1 MQETRKLSFSIT
13 GEFITKTAREMLR
26 DNKLASALEL
36 LMNCLVTDQAPK
48 LQILGLALAILN
60 GDYELRG
67 TYPGDDYGAV
77 ETSQHGQARNLMD
90 HQESLRKKLSEL
102 EERNRALTQKLI
114 FVQEYLRENA
124 YLFDQREFEDA
135 YRNEFDGDFF
145 EKTDDD
151 IEAESALQILSAW
164 DNAQS
169 NDAAMPSGPSPVEDM
184 LARLHAGSEDDYGW
198 LFPDG
203 TFYPVDFGE
212 HTKWA
217 IDYLTEHDPE
227 YQQKV
232 LTGETRFDLATDTL
246 EKQFKAVLLHN
257 PQWGVA
263 GISDE
268 TANRLT
274 KTQREWLF
282 DYYTKRNQPA
292 LANKLYQ

>member
-1 MQETRKLSFSIT
+1 MQETRKLSLSIT

-36 LMNCLVTDQAPK
+36 LMNCLVTDEAPK

-60 GDYELRG
+60 GDYELQG
-67 TYPGDDYGAV
+67 TYPGSDYGDV
-77 ETSQHGQARNLMD
+77 KTDQHGQARGLMD
-90 HQESLRKKLSEL
+90 YQECLLKKLDEL
-102 EERNRALTQKLI
+102 ETENQKLTQKLV
-114 FVQEYLRENA
+114 FMQEYLDENDV
-124 YLFDQREFEDA
+124 LFDRREFEDA
-135 YRNEFDGDFF
+135 YKCEFDENFY
-145 EKTDDD
+145 ERTDDEID
-151 IEAESALQILSAW
+151 AEGALRVLSTW
-164 DNAQS
+164 DAAQS
-169 NDAAMPSGPSPVEDM
+169 DKADIPPSPVEDM
-184 LARLHAGSEDDYGW
+184 LDRLRSGSEDDYGW

-263 GISDE
+263 RISDE

-274 KTQREWLF
+274 KAQREWLF
-282 DYYTKRNQPA
+282 DYYTKRNQPT

>member
-1 MQETRKLSFSIT
+1 MQETRKLSLSIT

-36 LMNCLVTDQAPK
+36 LMNCLVTDEAPK

-60 GDYELRG
+60 GDYELQG
-67 TYPGDDYGAV
+67 TYPGSDYGDV
-77 ETSQHGQARNLMD
+77 KTDRHGQARGLMD
-90 HQESLRKKLSEL
+90 YQERLLKKLDEL
-102 EERNRALTQKLI
+102 ETENQKLTQKLV
-114 FVQEYLRENA
+114 FMQEYLDENDV
-124 YLFDQREFEDA
+124 LFDRREFEDA
-135 YRNEFDGDFF
+135 YKCEFDENFY
-145 EKTDDD
+145 ERTDDEID
-151 IEAESALQILSAW
+151 AEGALRVLSTW
-164 DNAQS
+164 DAAQS
-169 NDAAMPSGPSPVEDM
+169 DKADIPPSPVEDM
-184 LARLHAGSEDDYGW
+184 LDRLRSGSEDDYGW

-263 GISDE
+263 RISDE

-282 DYYTKRNQPA
+282 EYYTKRNQPA